1 MAPPDLIEWITIMC
15 CFVVSGFLSCTE
27 TSVTSLDPLKVKHIL
42 ASRGE
47 RARSLRLWADHPERV
62 LVTILIFN
70 NLVNTLASAL
80 ATNITIKLFQNHAIA
95 IATGIMTFIIL
106 VFCEIIPKSFGKTH
120 AEPVAIVAMRVIHL
134 LYHLSYPLVKLL
146 AGLAQVVIRYFSGGR
161 IINHDVTAEQLEFLV
176 GEGQRVGVLKGMKK
190 DIIEGAFEFD
200 ETRASEIITPRTSMR
215 CLRENASFEQAFNL
229 AVETGY
235 SRIPIYKDSLDQ
247 ITGIVLLKDLMAA
260 SNQAVKNS
268 SIQVKDIMRKAFFA
282 PESKTIMRLFVD
294 LKRTKNHLAIIIDEY
309 GGTLGLVTMEDI
321 LEEIFGEIQDEH
333 DEEAPNFTKLTDH
346 SWEVSGGVAL
356 DDFAEQFQLE
366 TFEHDADTLAG
377 WITDM
382 TKEMPQIGQ
391 TVEYKNLTI
400 EITEVAQRRVLRTK
414 VQITP
419 LSTEATGTT
428 NSSDDPA
435 QAGTDPQTTIT

>member
-1 MAPPDLIEWITIMC
+1 MESLSPQIVELVSIAF
-15 CFVVSGFLSCTE
+15 CFLVSGFLSCTE

-47 RARSLRLWADHPERV
+47 RAKSLRLWADYPQRV

-80 ATNITIKLFQNHAIA
+80 ATSIAMTYFANHAIA

-120 AEPVAIVAMRVIHL
+120 AEPVAIFAMKVIGL
-134 LYHLSYPLVKLL
+134 LYRLSYPLVKML
-146 AGLAQVVIRYFSGGR
+146 AGLTHMVIRAFSGGR
-161 IINHDVTAEQLEFLV
+161 TTNHDVTEEQLEFLV

-215 CLRENASFEQAFNL
+215 CLPEDSSYDEAFEL

-235 SRIPIYKDSLDQ
+235 SRIPIYKDSLDH
-247 ITGIVLLKDLMAA
+247 ITGLVLLKDLMSA
-260 SNQAVKNS
+260 SNTAVHNA
-268 SIQVKDIMRKAFFA
+268 SIQVKNIMRKPFFA

-294 LKRTKNHLAIIIDEY
+294 LQKTKNHLAIIIDEY

-333 DEEAPNFTKLTDH
+333 DEEDPQFTQI
-346 SWEVSGGVAL
+346 SENQWQVSGGVGL
-356 DDFAEQFQLE
+356 DDFADHFKLE
-366 TFEHDADTLAG
+366 SFEHDADTLAG

-382 TKEMPQIGQ
+382 TKEMPKVGQ
-391 TVEYKNLTI
+391 TVEYEHLKI
-400 EITEVAQRRVLRTK
+400 EISEVDLRRVLR
-414 VQITP
+414 VHVH
-419 LSTEATGTT
+419 STSTDSSEESHDPSFKDPSADTLEASVT
-428 NSSDDPA
+428 
-435 QAGTDPQTTIT
+435 